1 MKETPDF
8 LAREHDPRDP
18 NPWLALYLDR
28 STPLPE
34 PIKRAWLSDS
44 SSRARQFLLPFV
56 RPVARTCIVLEQVAK
71 TFTPRKLAFSR
82 ALHRLLAWGLRNFLR
97 PEANWL
103 ILRHFHL
110 GSQSLAFIAANAPVR
125 IETSPLAPLV
135 IDDLKDELFLKHDLN
150 LFNFVI
156 RLNRALAD
164 AGSELV
170 PVAEPDFSMISEPP
184 LRFEDMPRRWSNFID
199 LQSAIEMFTPV
210 YQLFLTDSDFWR
222 ATNSLQLDETIGIY
236 VATLLGARDHLI
248 LVNNR
253 HPLVPMSTLR
263 AGFRLTL
270 HGLSTEML
278 HAFLVE
284 QKAKR
289 CAAVATLR
297 TA

>member
-8 LAREHDPRDP
+8 LAHDHDPRDP

-44 SSRARQFLLPFV
+44 SSRARQFMLPFV
-56 RPVARTCIVLEQVAK
+56 RPIARTCIVLVQILKV
-71 TFTPRKLAFSR
+71 FMPRKLAFSHT
-82 ALHRLLAWGLRNFLR
+82 LHKLLAWGLRNFLR

-110 GSQSLAFIAANAPVR
+110 GSQSLAFIAANARVKV
-125 IETSPLAPLV
+125 ETSPLTPMT

-156 RLNRALAD
+156 RLNHALND
-164 AGSELV
+164 AGLSLERV
-170 PVAEPDFSMISEPP
+170 ERADFSMISEPDI
-184 LRFEDMPRRWSNFID
+184 RYEDMPRRWTNFID

-253 HPLVPMSTLR
+253 HPLIPMSTLR

-284 QKAKR
+284 QRDKQMV
-289 CAAVATLR
+289 AAGTG
-297 TA
+297 T